1 MLNDPTLRQHRAWL
15 LWREEPNPSGGK
27 PRKVPYHYDGKTRHS
42 SAAPAPLLTADEAI
56 GWAQYTGCLVGFRPS
71 PGMGVACLDLD
82 GCVVDGVPSPAAQQW
97 LHSFPGAA
105 VELSH
110 SGRGLH
116 IWFSYTGEGPGRR
129 GKVKTEAGEIELYSD
144 GQFIALGRHLQGLA
158 ATDCAAQMAFVLN
171 TYFPPRSS
179 VGAVKAADFE
189 AKTDAQKAEC
199 LTDLADALRHPSM
212 VLDTYDAWVTA
223 GQNLAGLGDLGFEL
237 WDAASQAAPGYPGRE
252 ELEFKWGT
260 FSGDR
265 SDYRS
270 IFARAAKGGWQQPRR
285 APDPASVFS
294 NAPFD
299 PSVPAVAPTE
309 ALTFSAAAGGAITA
323 SPANVVGALRSD
335 ESGIK
340 LGTDQFKGVICIGEK
355 GKWRPL
361 TDNDYMNLRVALE
374 ARGFK
379 PVGPEV
385 MNSAVALVASQNPF
399 DSAIEWAETLKWDGV
414 HRIDTS
420 LSRYFGAEDS
430 AYTRSVGAYLWTALA
445 GRVLVPG
452 CQADMA
458 VIFVGMQGAGKTSAI
473 SAIAPTEDAF
483 CEVDLTHKDETLA
496 RLMRGKLVGEIA
508 EMKGLTGRQSDAT
521 KAFITRRT
529 ERWIPKYREFETSFA
544 RRLVFIGSANEEGL
558 LDDPT
563 GERRW
568 LPTML
573 TGKVNLAA
581 LRRDRD
587 QLWAEGVVRFQ
598 QGGIAWE
605 EAMTLAAGEHS
616 KFKIV
621 DEIEE
626 SVREWL
632 EGVEPHVPGTTLDT
646 TPRGKKPF
654 ALVSLAA
661 GLDIRKDRFDM
672 AMQRRLGKILK
683 GLGYDKKATRTR
695 RGLAKMWHAI

>member
-1 MLNDPTLRQHRAWL
+1 VLNDPTLRQHRAFL
-15 LWREEPNPSGGK
+15 LWREEPNPVPGK
-27 PRKVPYHYDGKTRHS
+27 KPLKVPLHHDGKTRHS
-42 SAAPAPLLTADEAI
+42 TGNPATPLTADEAEA
-56 GWAQYTGCLVGFRPS
+56 WAAYTGCNIGFRPS
-71 PGMGVACLDLD
+71 PETRLACLDLD
-82 GCVVDGVPSPAAQQW
+82 NSVGTPAAQQW
-97 LHSFPGAA
+97 LTLFAGAG

-110 SGRGLH
+110 SGRGYH
-116 IWFSYTGEGPGRR
+116 IWFTYSGEGPGRR
-129 GKVKTEAGEIELYSD
+129 GKVKTDAGELELYSD
-144 GQFIALGRHLQGLA
+144 GQFIALGKHVSGSA
-158 ATDCAAQMAFVLN
+158 ATDCTVQMNVALA
-171 TYFPPRSS
+171 TYFPARGS

-189 AKTDAQKAEC
+189 SKTDQQRAEC
-199 LTDLADALRHPSM
+199 LADLESALAH
-212 VLDTYDAWVTA
+212 LDLSTYATWVTA
-223 GQNLAGLGDLGFEL
+223 GQNLACLGDLGLDL
-237 WDAASQAAPGYPGRE
+237 WDKASQAATGYPGRE

-270 IFARAAKGGWQQPRR
+270 IFAKAQKMGWQQPRR
-285 APDPASVFS
+285 TPDPASVFT

-309 ALTFSAAAGGAITA
+309 ALTFSAAAGGAIPA

-340 LGTDQFKGVICIGEK
+340 LGTDQFKGVVCIGEK

-361 TDNDYMNLRVALE
+361 GDNDYMNLRVALE

-414 HRIDTS
+414 PRIDTS
-420 LSRYFGAEDS
+420 LTRYFGAEDN
-430 AYTRSVGAYLWTALA
+430 AYTRAVGAYLWTALA

-458 VIFVGMQGAGKTSAI
+458 VIFVGLQGAGKTSAI
-473 SAIAPTEDAF
+473 SAIAPTEGAF

-508 EMKGLTGRQSDAT
+508 EMKGIAGRQSDAT
-521 KAFITRRT
+521 KAFVTRRI

-544 RRLVFIGSANEEGL
+544 RRLVLIGSANDDGL

-568 LPTML
+568 LPL
-573 TGKVNLAA
+573 NVPGKINLAA

-621 DEIEE
+621 DELEE

-632 EGVEPHVPGTTLDT
+632 EGVEPHVPGTALDT
-646 TPRGKKPF
+646 TPRGQKPF
-654 ALVSLAA
+654 ALVALAA
-661 GLDIRKDRFDM
+661 GLGIRNDRFDM
-672 AMQRRLGKILK
+672 PMQRRLGKVLK
-683 GLGYDKKATRTR
+683 GLGYTKKDTWVA
-695 RGLAKMWHAI
+695 GKNLKMWRAN